1 MKEFN
6 TRCDRFERLR
16 SAEAQLKIR
25 TRSNSLPLNPHIRAR
40 VCDSQPL
47 CQSAAS
53 SYPITL
59 VKNLVAAGHRL
70 ALRSH
75 FKVHGFNTRTF
86 RGILSPQRGAGRWDF
101 ELKTSSPRPS
111 PASRGGE
118 GVSKRLGF
126 RKFKPLL
133 LRRAGFT
140 SRGGLKSGAEVAAV
154 VRSSEFEVHC
164 SAFPTSTRGSILVGL
179 LWCLALLSIVVI
191 GVLHTARMDLKVGK
205 NYGDRIQAH
214 YLALAGIEKAKALL
228 YRDAKD
234 RSHSRQ
240 NHGAGLY
247 DSPADF
253 ENVTLGRG
261 RFQVFRRGRD
271 DEGGGI
277 LYGVSDEESRI
288 NLNTVS
294 TNSLSKLED
303 LTPDIIAAI
312 ADWRDPDNA
321 VSPGGAES
329 EYYLALQPPYQTRN
343 GPFQTV
349 RELLMIRGVSPELL
363 LGKDRRQNG
372 LLDSEDDEDG
382 REQFADPQAADSDL
396 GWARWFTVNSGV
408 NNVNA
413 AGEERINVQTASET
427 ELTKISGISPEIA
440 RAIVSYRGQTQLR
453 SIADLL
459 DVTAGN
465 TQTNSSSGN
474 SQATQNSSTGSGRK
488 VVDEDLFLDIADDV
502 TVDSN
507 NSQPGAININTASL
521 DVLATLPGV
530 ERELAQSIIS
540 YRQSS
545 GFFPN
550 IAWLLKVPGFNQNLL
565 KQVAPLVTARSETF
579 RILSEGRVNSSG
591 VRQRIQMT
599 VHVGLD
605 DLSTLSYREDDL

>member
-1 MKEFN
+1 FEF
-6 TRCDRFERLR
+6 T
-16 SAEAQLKIR
+16 
-25 TRSNSLPLNPHIRAR
+25 
-40 VCDSQPL
+40 
-47 CQSAAS
+47 
-53 SYPITL
+53 
-59 VKNLVAAGHRL
+59 
-70 ALRSH
+70 
-75 FKVHGFNTRTF
+75 
-86 RGILSPQRGAGRWDF
+86 GAF
-101 ELKTSSPRPS
+101 
-111 PASRGGE
+111 
-118 GVSKRLGF
+118 
-126 RKFKPLL
+126 
-133 LRRAGFT
+133 
-140 SRGGLKSGAEVAAV
+140 KSGAKATALQTLREVLRFSSCAKRLECGRFSAAF
-154 VRSSEFEVHC
+154 VRSSKFEVHC
-164 SAFPTSTRGSILVGL
+164 SAFPFSNRGSILVGL

-228 YRDAKD
+228 YRDAKE
-234 RSHSRQ
+234 RSRSRQ

-253 ENVTLGRG
+253 ENVALGRG

-288 NLNTVS
+288 NLNIVS
-294 TNSLSKLED
+294 SNSLSKLED

-329 EYYLALQPPYQTRN
+329 EYYLTLQPPYQTRN

-349 RELLMIRGVSPELL
+349 RELLMIRGMSPELL
-363 LGKDRRQNG
+363 LGNDRHQNG

-382 REQFADPQAADSDL
+382 KEQFANAQVSDSDL
-396 GWARWFTVNSGV
+396 GWARLFTVNSGV

-413 AGEERINVQTASET
+413 AGEDRVNVQTAGET

-440 RAIVSYRGQTQLR
+440 RAIVSYRGRTQLR

-465 TQTNSSSGN
+465 AQTNSGSGN
-474 SQATQNSSTGSGRK
+474 SQATQNNSAGSGRK
-488 VVDEDLFLDIADDV
+488 VIDEDLLLDIADDV

-550 IAWLLKVPGFNQNLL
+550 IAWLLKVPGFDQNLL

-605 DLSTLSYREDDL
+605 DISTLSYREDDL

>member
-1 MKEFN
+1 MINHFGFSKFHPWLV
-6 TRCDRFERLR
+6 RL
-16 SAEAQLKIR
+16 ENR
-25 TRSNSLPLNPHIRAR
+25 T
-40 VCDSQPL
+40 
-47 CQSAAS
+47 AS
-53 SYPITL
+53 ST
-59 VKNLVAAGHRL
+59 
-70 ALRSH
+70 
-75 FKVHGFNTRTF
+75 
-86 RGILSPQRGAGRWDF
+86 
-101 ELKTSSPRPS
+101 
-111 PASRGGE
+111 
-118 GVSKRLGF
+118 
-126 RKFKPLL
+126 
-133 LRRAGFT
+133 
-140 SRGGLKSGAEVAAV
+140 LKSGADGTPFVQ
-154 VRSSEFEVHC
+154 SSKFSVHC
-164 SAFPTSTRGSILVGL
+164 SAFRCCNRGSILVGL

-247 DSPADF
+247 DSPANF
-253 ENVTLGRG
+253 ENVTFGRG

-288 NLNTVS
+288 NINTVS

-303 LTPDIIAAI
+303 MTPDIIAAI
-312 ADWRDPDNA
+312 ADWRDADNA

-343 GPFQTV
+343 GPFQTI
-349 RELLMIRGVSPELL
+349 RELLMVRGMSPELW

-372 LLDSEDDEDG
+372 LLDSDDEDG
-382 REQFADPQAADSDL
+382 KEQFSNPQAGDSDF
-396 GWARWFTVNSGV
+396 GWARLFTVHSAV

-413 AGEERINVQTASET
+413 AGEDRVNVQTANESD
-427 ELTKISGISPEIA
+427 LAKVHGLSPEIA
-440 RAIVSYRGQTQLR
+440 RAIISYRGRTQLQ

-465 TQTNSSSGN
+465 AETNSSSGN
-474 SQATQNSSTGSGRK
+474 SQAPQNNSTGSGPK
-488 VVDEDLFLDIADDV
+488 VIDEDLFLDIADDV

-507 NSQPGAININTASL
+507 NSQAGAININTAGL

-530 ERELAQSIIS
+530 ERELAQAIIS

-545 GFFPN
+545 GFFSN
-550 IAWLLKVPGFNQNLL
+550 IAWLLRVPGFNQNLL
-565 KQVAPLVTARSETF
+565 KQIAPLVTARSETF

-591 VRQRIQMT
+591 VRQ
-599 VHVGLD
+599 
-605 DLSTLSYREDDL
+605 